1 VPDLGHLPAKK
12 RERNNEISTFICS
25 MQTRKEGIALNQGLL
40 IGLWIVAVSNGGYRA
55 KLDRAIGKETTE
67 ETNK

>member
-1 VPDLGHLPAKK
+1 
-12 RERNNEISTFICS
+12 